1 MQPADIEVPQGEV
14 IELLQ
19 QLIRNKCVNDGRP
32 ESGDEVRNAVTLTDY
47 LHGSGIDVERFA
59 PTSLPGR
66 ASIVAR
72 LEGSDPNAPK
82 VCLMGHTDVVPVT
95 AAGWS
100 EDPFGGLLKNGEIWG
115 RGALDMLNLTAAMA
129 VVMRHLAMAAVPPR
143 GDVIFFGVPDE
154 EAAGTWGAQFM
165 VERHWD
171 AIACDYVLTE
181 NGGLVSDVGDK
192 QFVTMNVAEKG
203 YAWRKLVVKGTPGHG
218 SMPYGADNALIKAA
232 EIVRR
237 LGAYAPRGEVG
248 ELWKRRVATLGL
260 REDLAS
266 ALIDPGSL
274 DAALATIPSRG
285 AAAHFHACT
294 HTTFSPNVVHGGV
307 KANVIPDRVEIDLDI
322 RTLPGES
329 VESVQAHLREAL
341 QELADDVEITAIG
354 DADASFSPVE
364 TPMWAAMTAAT
375 RARYPRAELVPA
387 MIVGLTD
394 ARFFRHRGVTAYG
407 AGLMSRELSAA
418 DFSSRF
424 HGHNER
430 VDADSVNLTTSFFAA
445 VLDHLWS

>member
-1 MQPADIEVPQGEV
+1 M
-14 IELLQ
+14 
-19 QLIRNKCVNDGRP
+19 
-32 ESGDEVRNAVTLTDY
+32 
-47 LHGSGIDVERFA
+47 
-59 PTSLPGR
+59 
-66 ASIVAR
+66 
-72 LEGSDPNAPK
+72 
-82 VCLMGHTDVVPVT
+82 
-95 AAGWS
+95 
-100 EDPFGGLLKNGEIWG
+100 
-115 RGALDMLNLTAAMA
+115 
-129 VVMRHLAMAAVPPR
+129 
-143 GDVIFFGVPDE
+143 
-154 EAAGTWGAQFM
+154 
-165 VERHWD
+165 
-171 AIACDYVLTE
+171 
-181 NGGLVSDVGDK
+181 
-192 QFVTMNVAEKG
+192 
-203 YAWRKLVVKGTPGHG
+203 
-218 SMPYGADNALIKAA
+218 
-232 EIVRR
+232 
-237 LGAYAPRGEVG
+237 
-248 ELWKRRVATLGL
+248 
-260 REDLAS
+260 
-266 ALIDPGSL
+266 
-274 DAALATIPSRG
+274 
-285 AAAHFHACT
+285 
-294 HTTFSPNVVHGGV
+294 
-307 KANVIPDRVEIDLDI
+307 IPDRVEIDLDI